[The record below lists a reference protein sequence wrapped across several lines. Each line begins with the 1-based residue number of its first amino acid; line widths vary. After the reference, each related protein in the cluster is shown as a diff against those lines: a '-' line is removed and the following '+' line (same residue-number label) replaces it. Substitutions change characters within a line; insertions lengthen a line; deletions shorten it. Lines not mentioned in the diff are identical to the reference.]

1 MQPLFEHRLGFAG
14 FGSRVLELEGDG
26 PALVLLH
33 GWGDSAD
40 TWRHLLAAAGR
51 RDRRAIAVDFPGFGA
66 ADPLE
71 PGPVLAQLDRFTA
84 ATIDY
89 AAQDG
94 DEVVVAGNSL
104 GGVLALRSAERRALA
119 GVVPVAPA
127 GLDMPRWFDLIERD
141 PILRRLLALPIPVPE
156 LALRQAVGRMYRA
169 LAFAH
174 PAAVDGKVVTAFTGH
189 HRDRAAVH
197 RMLDAGR
204 RLLPEL
210 DDCFDFARVRCP
222 VLLVWGVRDRMVSPR
237 GAQRLVDAL
246 PDTRVELIEDCGHC
260 PQIEA
265 ADRLAALLLAFPG
278 APLAA
283 AA

>member
-1 MQPLFEHRLGFAG
+1 MQPLFEHRRGFAG
-14 FGSRVLELEGDG
+14 FESRVLELEGEG
-26 PALVLLH
+26 PPLVLLH
-33 GWGDSAD
+33 GWADSAD

-51 RDRRAIAVDFPGFGA
+51 GDRRAIAVDFPGFGA

-71 PGPVLAQLDRFTA
+71 PGPVLPQLDRFA
-84 ATIDY
+84 EAVIEY

-94 DEVVVAGNSL
+94 HDVVLAGNSL
-104 GGVLALRSAERRALA
+104 GGVVALRSAQRVALA
-119 GVVPVAPA
+119 GVAPVAPA
-127 GLDMPRWFDLIERD
+127 GLDMPRWFDLVERD

-156 LALRQAVGRMYRA
+156 LALRETVGRMYRA

-174 PAAVDGKVVTAFTGH
+174 PAAVDQKVVSAFTGH
-189 HRDRAAVH
+189 HRDRAAVR

-204 RLLPEL
+204 RVLPEL

-237 GAQRLVDAL
+237 GAQRVLEAL
-246 PDTRVELIEDCGHC
+246 PTTRVELIEDCGHC

-265 ADRLAALLLAFPG
+265 PARLARLLLAFPDRG
-278 APLAA
+278 LAA

>member
-1 MQPLFEHRLGFAG
+1 MQPLFEHRRDFAG

-51 RDRRAIAVDFPGFGA
+51 RDRRAIAVDFPAFGA

-71 PGPVLAQLDRFTA
+71 PGPVLPQLDRFTA
-84 ATIDY
+84 AVIDY
-89 AAQDG
+89 AGQDG
-94 DEVVVAGNSL
+94 DHVVVAGNSL
-104 GGVLALRSAERRALA
+104 GGVLALRAAERHPLA

-127 GLDMPRWFDLIERD
+127 GLDMPRWFDLVERD

-174 PAAVDGKVVTAFTGH
+174 PAAVDRKIVSAFTDH
-189 HRDRAAVH
+189 HRERTAVH

-210 DDCFDFARVRCP
+210 EDCFDFPQVRCP

-237 GAQRLVDAL
+237 GAERLVEAV
-246 PDTRVELIEDCGHC
+246 PATRVELIEDCGHC
-260 PQIEA
+260 PQVEA
-265 ADRLAALLLAFPG
+265 PDRLAALMLAFPG
-278 APLAA
+278 AGLAA